1 MKQREKQ
8 DMDHIEQQNQIKQH
22 DFTQGNIWRQLLTF
36 SAPLLLTNL
45 LQVSYQFIDSL
56 WVGNLLGTNALGA
69 VAISSTVL
77 FTILSFI
84 IGINNAALTIL
95 SQIKGKQDEQG
106 LKSYV
111 NAFSVILGMIAIVL
125 GVVGYV
131 FAEQILLLLRTP
143 NEMISMAVSYLQI
156 NFMGILFLFGYNFI
170 STVYRA
176 LGNSKTPLR
185 FVMIAVVLNA
195 VLDPLFI
202 YVFQWGIQGAAYAT
216 VVAQGAA
223 FFYGLVLSIRRKF
236 IPFSMPSRPKKAE
249 ISLILTQ
256 GIPSG
261 LQMMVI
267 SAGSAAIMSVV
278 ASFGKDTVAGFG
290 AAQRLDSLIMLP
302 AQALGVAVTSMAGQ
316 NIAVKQWQRVRQITR
331 YALLLN
337 LAIMLSISSIIFIL
351 AKPGI
356 EMFIS
361 EPGAVAFGSTYVQ
374 LLAFFYPFLGLN
386 FIFNGV
392 VRASGAMLQ
401 VLVLNIISFWILRY
415 PLTYWFAG
423 MLGEK
428 GIAAGI
434 GLSFV
439 ISSVIS
445 YAYYRFGGWRAKK
458 LFAET

>member
-1 MKQREKQ
+1 M
-8 DMDHIEQQNQIKQH
+8 KQH
-22 DFTQGNIWRQLLTF
+22 DFTKGNIGKQLVVF

-77 FTILSFI
+77 FSILSFI

-95 SQIKGKQDEQG
+95 SQIKGRQDEER
-106 LKSYV
+106 LRSYV
-111 NAFSVILGMIAIVL
+111 NAFSVILGLIAMAL
-125 GVVGYV
+125 GIVGYV
-131 FAEQILLLLRTP
+131 LAEEVLFLLGTP
-143 NEMISMAVSYLQI
+143 DEMISLAASYLRI
-156 NFMGILFLFGYNFI
+156 NFLGILFLFGYNFI
-170 STVYRA
+170 GTVYRA

-185 FVMIAVVLNA
+185 FVAIAVVLNA

-202 YVFQWGIQGAAYAT
+202 VVFHGGIEGAAYAT
-216 VVAQGAA
+216 VAAQGAA

-236 IPFSMPSRPKKAE
+236 IPFSIPKWPRKAE
-249 ISLILTQ
+249 IWLILKQ
-256 GIPSG
+256 GVPSG

-278 ASFGKDTVAGFG
+278 ASFGNNTVAGFG

-316 NIAVKQWQRVRQITR
+316 NIAAKQWRRVRQIAK
-331 YALLLN
+331 YATLLN
-337 LAIMLSISSIIFIL
+337 LAIMLLISLIIYIL
-351 AKPGI
+351 AEPGI
-356 EMFIS
+356 AMFIS
-361 EPGAVAFGSTYVQ
+361 EREAVAFGVSYVQ
-374 LLAFFYPFLGLN
+374 MIAFFYPFLGLN

-392 VRASGAMLQ
+392 VRASGTMMQ

-423 MLGEK
+423 LLGEK

-434 GLSFV
+434 ATSFV
-439 ISSVIS
+439 ISSAFS
-445 YAYYRFGGWRAKK
+445 YAYYRFGRWRKK
-458 LFAET
+458 ELFAESDG

>member
-1 MKQREKQ
+1 M
-8 DMDHIEQQNQIKQH
+8 KQH
-22 DFTQGNIWRQLLTF
+22 DFTKGNIWRQLVTF

-95 SQIKGKQDEQG
+95 SQIKGKQDESG

-111 NAFSVILGMIAIVL
+111 NAFSVILGLIAIVL
-125 GVVGYV
+125 GVFGFV
-131 FAEQILLLLRTP
+131 FTEKILLLLGTP
-143 NEMISMAVSYLQI
+143 SEMIPLAVTYLQI
-156 NFMGILFLFGYNFI
+156 NFLGILFLFGYNFI
-170 STVYRA
+170 GTVYRA
-176 LGNSKTPLR
+176 LGNSQTPLR

-202 YVFQWGIQGAAYAT
+202 YVFQWGIRGAAYAT
-216 VVAQGAA
+216 VIAQGAA
-223 FFYGLVLSIRRKF
+223 FFYGLVLSLRRKF
-236 IPFSMPSRPKKAE
+236 IPFSMPRWPKKAE
-249 ISLILTQ
+249 VSLILTQ

-261 LQMMVI
+261 LQMMAI

-316 NIAVKQWQRVRQITR
+316 NIAVQQWERVRKIAG
-331 YALLLN
+331 YAIVLN
-337 LAIMLSISSIIFIL
+337 LAIMLFISSVIFIM

-356 EMFIS
+356 VMFIS
-361 EPGAVAFGSTYVQ
+361 EPGAVVFGASYVQ
-374 LLAFFYPFLGLN
+374 MIAFFYPFLGLN

-415 PLTYWFAG
+415 PLTYVFAG
-423 MLGEK
+423 LLGEK
-428 GIAAGI
+428 GIAVGI
-434 GLSFV
+434 GLSFM

-445 YAYYRFGGWRAKK
+445 YAYYRFGRWRTKN
-458 LFAET
+458 LFAKAES

>member
-1 MKQREKQ
+1 M
-8 DMDHIEQQNQIKQH
+8 KQH
-22 DFTQGNIWRQLLTF
+22 DFTKGNIWRQLVTF

-95 SQIKGKQDEQG
+95 SQIKGKQDESG

-111 NAFSVILGMIAIVL
+111 NAFSVILGIIAIVL
-125 GVVGYV
+125 GVIGFV
-131 FAEQILLLLRTP
+131 FSEKILLLLGTP
-143 NEMISMAVSYLQI
+143 SEMVPLALTYLQI
-156 NFMGILFLFGYNFI
+156 NFLGILFLFGYNFI

-176 LGNSKTPLR
+176 LGNSQTPLW
-185 FVMIAVVLNA
+185 FVMMAVVLNA

-216 VVAQGAA
+216 VIAQGAA
-223 FFYGLVLSIRRKF
+223 FFYGLVLSLRRKF
-236 IPFSMPSRPKKAE
+236 IPFSMPRWPKKAE
-249 ISLILTQ
+249 VTLILTQ

-261 LQMMVI
+261 LQMMAI

-278 ASFGKDTVAGFG
+278 ASFGKDTLAGFG

-302 AQALGVAVTSMAGQ
+302 AQALGVAVTSMTGQ
-316 NIAVKQWQRVRQITR
+316 NIAVKQWQRVRKITG
-331 YALLLN
+331 YAILLN
-337 LAIMLSISSIIFIL
+337 LAIMLLISSIIFIL

-356 EMFIS
+356 AMFIS
-361 EPGAVAFGSTYVQ
+361 EPGAVSFGASYVQ
-374 LLAFFYPFLGLN
+374 MIAFFYPFLGLN

-415 PLTYWFAG
+415 PLTYVFAAL
-423 MLGEK
+423 LGEK
-428 GIAAGI
+428 GIALGFS
-434 GLSFV
+434 LSF
-439 ISSVIS
+439 IMSSVIS
-445 YAYYRFGGWRAKK
+445 YAYYRFGRWRTKN
-458 LFAET
+458 LFAKTET

>member
-1 MKQREKQ
+1 M
-8 DMDHIEQQNQIKQH
+8 KQH
-22 DFTQGNIWRQLLTF
+22 DFTKGNIWRQLVIF

-69 VAISSTVL
+69 VAISSTVI
-77 FTILSFI
+77 FTVLSFI

-95 SQIKGKQDEQG
+95 SQVKGKQDEQG

-125 GVVGYV
+125 GVIGFV
-131 FAEQILLLLRTP
+131 FAEKILLLLGTP
-143 NEMISMAVSYLQI
+143 SEMIPMATSYLRI
-156 NFMGILFLFGYNFI
+156 NFLGILFLFGYNFI

-216 VVAQGAA
+216 VIAQGVA
-223 FFYGLVLSIRRKF
+223 FFYGLVLSLRRRF
-236 IPFSMPSRPKKAE
+236 IPFSIPEWPKKAE
-249 ISLILTQ
+249 VSLILTQ

-316 NIAVKQWQRVRQITR
+316 NIAVKQWQRVRKIAG
-331 YALLLN
+331 YAILLN
-337 LAIMLSISSIIFIL
+337 LAIMLSISVIIFIL

-361 EPGAVAFGSTYVQ
+361 EPGAVAFGASYVQ
-374 LLAFFYPFLGLN
+374 MIAFLYPFLGLN

-423 MLGEK
+423 LVGEK

-434 GLSFV
+434 GLSFI
-439 ISSVIS
+439 ISSVVS
-445 YAYYRFGGWRAKK
+445 YAYYRFGRWRAKK
-458 LFAET
+458 LFAEAKD